1 MDKITLTTFTD
12 PMMGLSYECEPIFRK
27 LETHFAGQIEFK
39 YSMGLLVR
47 DCYEFMIPSD
57 YSNTPEETIN
67 RYNARL
73 AKIYESEESISGMP
87 IIMDRFCLFDT
98 EHTSSLPLNLA
109 YKAALLTESELA
121 DCFLYNL
128 RYATI
133 VDTRPTTK
141 LEEILKVVRQTGI
154 DEQRFLQHY
163 RNGNAETAFHGD
175 LTRMHALGIHTL
187 PAYLLEMTEQREPSN
202 ACNYSAESR
211 QTSGEGQY
219 DGKQMLIK
227 HLVGYETFVEAIQ
240 HISNGCI
247 LPQPVMQSLQS
258 IRQLLEQHPLISPIE
273 VREALDF
280 HTVDEVRKFIQPLI
294 DSREINIRD
303 VKRGW
308 FIENVRK

>member
-1 MDKITLTTFTD
+1 MNKITLTTFTD

-47 DCYEFMIPSD
+47 NVYELCDCNELAQSPALGLHH
-57 YSNTPEETIN
+57 
-67 RYNARL
+67 YNARL

-87 IIMDRFCLFDT
+87 INMDGFCLFST
-98 EHTSSLPLNLA
+98 EETSSLPLNLA
-109 YKAALLTESELA
+109 YKAAQLTAPELA

-154 DEQRFLQHY
+154 NEKQFLQHY
-163 RNGNAETAFHGD
+163 QDSSAETAMDSD

-187 PAYLLEMTEQREPSN
+187 PAYLL
-202 ACNYSAESR
+202 
-211 QTSGEGQY
+211 QY
-219 DGKQMLIK
+219 DGKQMVIKRLI
-227 HLVGYETFVEAIQ
+227 GYDTFVAAIRQ
-240 HISNGCI
+240 ISDGCI
-247 LPQPVMQSLQS
+247 YPQPVMQSLQS
-258 IRQLLEQHPLISPIE
+258 VSQLLEQHPLISPIE

-280 HTVDEVRKFIQPLI
+280 HSIDDVRQFIQPLI
-294 DSREINIRD
+294 DSREITIRD

-308 FIENVRK
+308 FIEKVKN